1 MDAKQQYFVRQNT
14 PYIKDVKEI
23 CINGSKAQLN
33 TEDDIIF
40 IFLNNKKSFIVDLQ
54 KNRDHNDY
62 YGHKILK
69 LIGTPTLMYGKIEG
83 MIRLLN
89 KKASHFLFMEFIYNF
104 ICLVLI

>member
-40 IFLNNKKSFIVDLQ
+40 IFLNY
-54 KNRDHNDY
+54 KNFHSRPP
-62 YGHKILK
+62 
-69 LIGTPTLMYGKIEG
+69 TPM
-83 MIRLLN
+83 N
-89 KKASHFLFMEFIYNF
+89 
-104 ICLVLI
+104 